1 MNFKEWL
8 QNEASSGTRM
18 ARPTQT
24 FAANRSQLWG
34 PSATFGQPDSMS
46 PIQKGIGAVVTGVGS
61 SIAKELGRDIQ
72 AQPTILP
79 PPPKTDELIR
89 EKVLPLQL
97 PEEENRRI
105 SRNPKQAFYQVS
117 NMVHG
122 RESMINVPNQND
134 TSNKFQILDINN
146 SNPDQINQAINF
158 TTGLILYLLY
168 NDLQNAS
175 NRYDLEDP
183 EVILQNRKTFG
194 DGKTYLRVVAKYKR
208 RQIPHQ
214 IDKALAGAG
223 HEQDDSDDLF
233 DRFRSELSAR
243 TPPTGPVGSS

>member
-8 QNEASSGTRM
+8 LQSENVRM

-79 PPPKTDELIR
+79 PPPKTDELVKER
-89 EKVLPLQL
+89 VLPLQM
-97 PEEENRRI
+97 PDEDRKI

-117 NMVHG
+117 NIVHG
-122 RESMINVPNQND
+122 RESMINLPNQTDANG
-134 TSNKFQILDINN
+134 KFPILDINN
-146 SNPDQINQAINF
+146 ANPDQINQAINF

-168 NDLQNAS
+168 NDSQNVS

-183 EVILQNRKTFG
+183 EVVLQNRKTFN
-194 DGKTYLRVVAKYKR
+194 DGKTYLRVVTKYKR

-214 IDKALAGAG
+214 IDKQLSGAG
-223 HEQDDSDDLF
+223 HEQDNFDDLAQI
-233 DRFRSELSAR
+233 L
-243 TPPTGPVGSS
+243 GSSLNQRTGNQRTTGST